1 MTLSDY
7 DAARDHKYRVV
18 HNGPAVPGVTTAIN
32 AVADKGGMVYA
43 AAKIAAESLIAKPQR
58 RKKWIAEY
66 RAKLQSTR
74 GNSQWAI
81 EKRNLGI
88 AGTDDE
94 ILVMWARDQHRVQW
108 DAKAARG
115 DRVHAVAEQWTR
127 GEPGEIPE
135 GEEGYVDAL
144 ESFFTFCRPDIE
156 AAEKIV
162 LNPDATLPYGGR
174 FDFVGRID
182 DPITGRQIT
191 ALCDY
196 KTGGE
201 YPMNCA
207 MQAAAYMGAFYARYN
222 SDGSL
227 GPLGPLVSSNCH
239 NARTIYLREDGT
251 FKVSDP
257 FATISFDDARLAFKS
272 ALTIFNIR
280 KAQESAAKESA

>member
-115 DRVHAVAEQWTR
+115 DRVHAVANSGPVANPARSPRARKDTWTR
-127 GEPGEIPE
+127 LSHSSPSAVPT
-135 GEEGYVDAL
+135 
-144 ESFFTFCRPDIE
+144 SRP
-156 AAEKIV
+156 
-162 LNPDATLPYGGR
+162 LR
-174 FDFVGRID
+174 R
-182 DPITGRQIT
+182 
-191 ALCDY
+191 
-196 KTGGE
+196 
-201 YPMNCA
+201 
-207 MQAAAYMGAFYARYN
+207 
-222 SDGSL
+222 
-227 GPLGPLVSSNCH
+227 SS
-239 NARTIYLREDGT
+239 
-251 FKVSDP
+251 
-257 FATISFDDARLAFKS
+257 
-272 ALTIFNIR
+272 
-280 KAQESAAKESA
+280 